1 MRTALQQLLSDLL
14 SAIVF
19 LVVYGLSGSVTVA
32 TATAVGVGIA
42 QIAVMKLTG
51 RTVDLMQ
58 WLALGLVLVLGA
70 ATFITQDSRFIMV
83 KPTVIHWAIGVV
95 MLLRG
100 WMARYLPPIV
110 RDNVPASVIVKVGYA
125 WAGLMFLL
133 GALNAFIAVTMSFR
147 AWAWFITFGAIG
159 AKVVAFLAQYWIF
172 RTIIG
177 RKLRSEQQ
185 VLSPPTPTPT
195 VAT

>member
-95 MLLRG
+95 MLRRG

-110 RDNVPASVIVKVGYA
+110 RDNVPASVIVKLGYA

-133 GALNAFIAVTMSFR
+133 GALNAFIAVTMSFQ

-159 AKVVAFLAQYWIF
+159 AKVVAFLAQYWLL
-172 RTIIG
+172 RSLVR
-177 RKLRSEQQ
+177 RKLRSPMPDAAPQ
-185 VLSPPTPTPT
+185 PHAPT
-195 VAT
+195 VAG

>member
-19 LVVYGLSGSVTVA
+19 LVVYGLSGSVTLA

-51 RTVDLMQ
+51 RPIDLMQ
-58 WLALGLVLVLGA
+58 WLARGLVLVLGA

-95 MLLRG
+95 MLRRG

-110 RDNVPASVIVKVGYA
+110 RDNVPANVIVKVGYA

-159 AKVVAFLAQYWIF
+159 AKVVAFLAQYWLL
-172 RTIIG
+172 RSLVR
-177 RKLRSEQQ
+177 RKLRSQMPDAAPQ
-185 VLSPPTPTPT
+185 SHAPT
-195 VAT
+195 VAG

>member
-83 KPTVIHWAIGVV
+83 KPTLVHWAIGVV
-95 MLLRG
+95 MLRHG

-110 RDNVPASVIVKVGYA
+110 RDNLPR
-125 WAGLMFLL
+125 
-133 GALNAFIAVTMSFR
+133 AL
-147 AWAWFITFGAIG
+147 W
-159 AKVVAFLAQYWIF
+159 
-172 RTIIG
+172 
-177 RKLRSEQQ
+177 
-185 VLSPPTPTPT
+185 
-195 VAT
+195 